1 MTLAEAARNASETAN
16 GLIEGLRA
24 LSHRGQRLGGKPS
37 QIPRPKAGFALVAPP
52 ANLAEIIRSAEVHRT
67 FIVRALNAPGSPLP
81 GPPHP
86 QIAQAIHE
94 ALFHPRTVRQ
104 VAAPGMPMPPD
115 PALQAI
121 DRDLRQALFDA
132 LFHPRTFRALNAP
145 GSPLPRTP

>member
-1 MTLAEAARNASETAN
+1 MTLDEAARHASQTAE
-16 GLIEGLRA
+16 GLIAGLRA
-24 LSHRGQRLGGKPS
+24 LSDLGQVLAGKPTPGRGLS
-37 QIPRPKAGFALVAPP
+37 AGFTLVAPP

-86 QIAQAIHE
+86 EIAKAIHE
-94 ALFHPRTVRQ
+94 ALFHPRTFRQ
-104 VAAPGMPMPPD
+104 VAAPGMPIPAN